1 MNDNYQYFHKVE
13 DRDPNHAQDCE
24 WLLAGTVCPKVQR
37 PVPGPLANLSNLAPF
52 GLPKPLRVT
61 SLCVAEKVG
70 NDSPG

>member
-1 MNDNYQYFHKVE
+1 MITINIFTKVE

-52 GLPKPLRVT
+52 GAAQAPESNKPL
-61 SLCVAEKVG
+61 CGGEG
-70 NDSPG
+70 GQ